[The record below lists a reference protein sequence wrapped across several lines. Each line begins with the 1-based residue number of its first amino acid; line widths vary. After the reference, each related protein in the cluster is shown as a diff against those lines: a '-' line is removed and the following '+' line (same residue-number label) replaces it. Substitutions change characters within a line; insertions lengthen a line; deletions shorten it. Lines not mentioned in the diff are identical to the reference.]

1 MSKKNHVSSSSKNNL
16 KINVIK
22 GGKDAESYGL
32 GDPCVPPELS
42 YFPEEKSKSKTHI
55 CLVVNRP
62 KKNKLC

>member
-1 MSKKNHVSSSSKNNL
+1 MSKKNLSSNSSKKKF

-32 GDPCVPPELS
+32 GDPCVPPVFS

-55 CLVVNRP
+55 CLVANSSE
-62 KKNKLC
+62 KN

>member
-1 MSKKNHVSSSSKNNL
+1 MSKKNPASNPSKKNF

-32 GDPCVPPELS
+32 GDPCVPPEFS

-55 CLVVNRP
+55 CLVVNSS
-62 KKNKLC
+62 KKN

>member
-1 MSKKNHVSSSSKNNL
+1 MAKKNRVSNSSKKNF
-16 KINVIK
+16 KINLIK

-55 CLVVNRP
+55 CLVANSP
-62 KKNKLC
+62 KKN

>member
-1 MSKKNHVSSSSKNNL
+1 MSKKNLSSNSSKKKF

-32 GDPCVPPELS
+32 GDPCVPPEFS

-55 CLVVNRP
+55 CLVVSSS
-62 KKNKLC
+62 KKN

>member
-1 MSKKNHVSSSSKNNL
+1 MSKKNPASNSSKKNC

-32 GDPCVPPELS
+32 GDPCVPPEFS

-55 CLVVNRP
+55 YLVDNSP
-62 KKNKLC
+62 KKS

>member
-1 MSKKNHVSSSSKNNL
+1 MSKKNRVSNTSKKNF

-32 GDPCVPPELS
+32 GDPCVPPEFS

-55 CLVVNRP
+55 CLVVNSS
-62 KKNKLC
+62 KKN

>member
-1 MSKKNHVSSSSKNNL
+1 MSKKNRVSNSLKNNF

-55 CLVVNRP
+55 CLVVNSS
-62 KKNKLC
+62 KKH

>member
-1 MSKKNHVSSSSKNNL
+1 MSKQNRVSNSSKKNF

-32 GDPCVPPELS
+32 GDPCVPPEFS

-55 CLVVNRP
+55 CLVVNSP
-62 KKNKLC
+62 KKN

>member
-1 MSKKNHVSSSSKNNL
+1 MSKKSRFEFFKKKF

-32 GDPCVPPELS
+32 GDPCVPPEFS

-55 CLVVNRP
+55 CLVVNSP
-62 KKNKLC
+62 KKN